1 MTYWLRE
8 TAKLEL
14 SSDLVAIFTRLL
26 GKRKFE
32 ETWDE
37 IKTICFFQTI
47 SGKIVFGTKSKI
59 GVNCTADI

>member
-37 IKTICFFQTI
+37 IKTICFFRQ
-47 SGKIVFGTKSKI
+47 SVAK
-59 GVNCTADI
+59 